1 MRYMKKYLNH
11 SWKLGGNGSNPL
23 GRLGRP
29 LRGPQAGINTLIVIV
44 ALYFTLFL
52 NNAFFAEVVE
62 KSGVEGVAR
71 ALLVASTAA
80 LLTAMNVLILG
91 LLCVR
96 WTLKP
101 IVALLLIVSAAAA
114 YNSDNYGVYFDSSM
128 IRNVL
133 KTDSAEAGELLTW
146 GLFLSVLVKGLLP
159 AVAVCAVRI
168 RPHCTMARGLLSRA
182 LLLGM
187 AIVVV
192 VGAALASFDNLS
204 SLMRNHKSV
213 RYLATPGNYLASI
226 GKVIKEET
234 RAERG
239 PIKVVGPDAT
249 MDPHPPGAKPHFL
262 VIVVG
267 ETVRAQNWGLNGYAR
282 NTTPQ
287 RDGLWFQYRGVRS
300 LHVFYVWKARL
311 RPRQDQKIRVAS
323 ARIGA
328 RRNQDPVARQPDG
341 MQGGVL

>member
-1 MRYMKKYLNH
+1 MRYVKKYLNH

-146 GLFLSVLVKGLLP
+146 GLLGSTPKSRTVWKGLKTSGP
-159 AVAVCAVRI
+159 A
-168 RPHCTMARGLLSRA
+168 
-182 LLLGM
+182 
-187 AIVVV
+187 
-192 VGAALASFDNLS
+192 
-204 SLMRNHKSV
+204 
-213 RYLATPGNYLASI
+213 
-226 GKVIKEET
+226 
-234 RAERG
+234 
-239 PIKVVGPDAT
+239 
-249 MDPHPPGAKPHFL
+249 
-262 VIVVG
+262 
-267 ETVRAQNWGLNGYAR
+267 
-282 NTTPQ
+282 
-287 RDGLWFQYRGVRS
+287 
-300 LHVFYVWKARL
+300 
-311 RPRQDQKIRVAS
+311 
-323 ARIGA
+323 
-328 RRNQDPVARQPDG
+328 
-341 MQGGVL
+341 